1 MDNVTDSLL
10 KGRIE
15 ETFKVSSVDLEESLS
30 LQEGK
35 DKGNPSKLLVTVE
48 AIHAGLTKN
57 KTFYPADSLQSSVDS
72 WTKPYPKPVLTH
84 HNTHGEP
91 VGRVIKAEFKNSV
104 LNPGTQAI
112 QLELSINDEKTIQK
126 VLDKRYMT
134 MSIGGSAKKAVCS
147 VCAKNI
153 VQEGFCGHRKGK
165 SYDGKEAYWIIGE
178 MEFDEVSWVNVP
190 ADSNAQVID
199 IRQSVEDNAERSNED
214 MTNPDEQL
222 EENVLSDVDKLLQES
237 NVDTSL
243 EDGDGELIKEE
254 EQEPNE
260 EETTDEEEVK
270 ESSSEDKLS
279 LLESNNLALEES
291 IKTLQE
297 SNNTLTAEVNLLK
310 EEKQQA
316 ENKLQEQEQEMN
328 QLKEEKDSFKTKSIT
343 LAKLVHKTL
352 VERLADLK
360 TSGEVSRDSIIS
372 EYTKVPTK
380 VIQKEIED
388 LVSKFGEIRQSAK
401 VSNPS
406 LVINSSNHTIE
417 DEEGNIVESTS
428 SEDKQEI
435 TIEDLANRLKEFMM
449 RKK

>member
-1 MDNVTDSLL
+1 MDNVTESLL

-15 ETFKVSSVDLEESLS
+15 ETFKVDSVELEESLN

-35 DKGNPSKLLVTVE
+35 DKGLPSKLLVTVE

-84 HNTHGEP
+84 HNTDGEP
-91 VGRVIKAEFKNSV
+91 VGRVMKAEFKNSV

-134 MSIGGSAKKAVCS
+134 MSIGGSAKRATCS
-147 VCAKNI
+147 ICAKNI

-199 IRQSVEDNAERSNED
+199 IRQSVEDDAERRNEE
-214 MTNPDEQL
+214 MAKQEEHL
-222 EENVLSDVDKLLQES
+222 EESVLSDVDNLLQES
-237 NVDTSL
+237 EVDASL
-243 EDGDGELIKEE
+243 EDGDGELKEQE
-254 EQEPNE
+254 TQEPNE
-260 EETTDEEEVK
+260 EEDKAEEEVVK

-279 LLESNNLALEES
+279 LLESANLALEEN

-297 SNNTLTAEVNLLK
+297 SNDALNAELNSLK
-310 EEKQQA
+310 EELSKRL
-316 ENKLQEQEQEMN
+316 ELQEQETK
-328 QLKEEKDSFKTKSIT
+328 QLLEERDSFKSKSIT

-360 TSGEVSRDSIIS
+360 TSSEVSRDSIIS

-380 VIQKEIED
+380 VIQKEIEE
-388 LVSKFGEIRQSAK
+388 LISSSGEMRQSTK
-401 VSNPS
+401 VSNPAIVS
-406 LVINSSNHTIE
+406 NSSKNTIE
-417 DEEGNIVESTS
+417 DEDGNILESTS
-428 SEDKQEI
+428 SEDKEEI
-435 TIEDLANRLKEFMM
+435 TIEDLANRLKDFMM